1 MRFVYPQG
9 RKKALTFSYDDGQKY
24 DRRLVE
30 IFDRYGVKGTFHL
43 NSGSLAKDENS
54 IYVTA
59 AEVKDLYRGHEVA
72 VHGVQHR
79 NLPTLSRQQQVTEV
93 LEDRKAL
100 ESLTGDLVFGMS
112 YAFGSYSPQIME
124 TLRTLGI
131 HYSRTVNSTGGFF
144 PPADFL
150 AWHPTCHHGDARLT
164 ELGEG
169 FLHVADY
176 IELPL
181 MYVWGHSYEF
191 GQSDSWQVIEDF
203 AARMSGRQEIWYA
216 TNGEICGY
224 ITAVRSLEY
233 SADGYTVWNPTAV
246 SVWARTDDGSLL
258 EIRPG
263 ERKKL
268 GEH

>member
-1 MRFVYPQG
+1 M
-9 RKKALTFSYDDGQKY
+9 
-24 DRRLVE
+24 
-30 IFDRYGVKGTFHL
+30 
-43 NSGSLAKDENS
+43 
-54 IYVTA
+54 
-59 AEVKDLYRGHEVA
+59 
-72 VHGVQHR
+72 
-79 NLPTLSRQQQVTEV
+79 
-93 LEDRKAL
+93 
-100 ESLTGDLVFGMS
+100 
-112 YAFGSYSPQIME
+112 
-124 TLRTLGI
+124 
-131 HYSRTVNSTGGFF
+131 
-144 PPADFL
+144 
-150 AWHPTCHHGDARLT
+150 
-164 ELGEG
+164 
-169 FLHVADY
+169 ADY